1 MGMDEL
7 HCQANVKA
15 ASPAGLVDKPDVI
28 LSPREKQLLRRF
40 ALGKSDRV
48 IAYEIGGTQQ
58 QIRVQRKTLAEK
70 LHIQSQAQLVTLAAQ
85 LAAWPARRASG
96 IDLRKDGGKEEPQ
109 PPSECL
115 GAYQY

>member
-7 HCQANVKA
+7 HCQTSVKA
-15 ASPAGLVDKPDVI
+15 VSPAGLVDKRDVL

-58 QIRVQRKTLAEK
+58 QIGVQRTRLIAK
-70 LHIQSQAQLVTLAAQ
+70 LHIHSQAQLVTAAAQ
-85 LAAWPARRASG
+85 LAAWPARRVSG
-96 IDLRKDGGKEEPQ
+96 IYLRKRRR
-109 PPSECL
+109 
-115 GAYQY
+115 